1 MPGMPRAVAAKRL
14 LRESTVQ
21 TWPARTTQ
29 PARQVHRDASH
40 SSRCIAAS
48 SRDRSRAA
56 RNNSGTT
63 IGRQAQGSL
72 DSGVEVAALAIPRFR
87 PDRKI
92 YELDA
97 RSLYSQRQRERPL
110 RHASGYIWLLQ
121 RSRFYVDTQTAS
133 HMITFVNEF
142 RKMHFTATRVSV

>member
-1 MPGMPRAVAAKRL
+1 MCQGGRALSPLSVFCASRPCKL
-14 LRESTVQ
+14 GGQINTICSTG
-21 TWPARTTQ
+21 PSRRTTQ
-29 PARQVHRDASH
+29 LALYCSLFRGSF
-40 SSRCIAAS
+40 
-48 SRDRSRAA
+48 A

-72 DSGVEVAALAIPRFR
+72 DSGVKVAALIIPRFR

-97 RSLYSQRQRERPL
+97 RSLYSQRQLERPL

-121 RSRFYVDTQTAS
+121 RSRLYVDTQTAS
-133 HMITFVNEF
+133 HMITFVKEF

>member
-1 MPGMPRAVAAKRL
+1 MCQGGRALSPLSVFCASRPCELGRPDQHNLLDRSIATHHTARAVL
-14 LRESTVQ
+14 
-21 TWPARTTQ
+21 Q
-29 PARQVHRDASH
+29 PLPGSF
-40 SSRCIAAS
+40 
-48 SRDRSRAA
+48 A

-63 IGRQAQGSL
+63 IGRQAQGSI
-72 DSGVEVAALAIPRFR
+72 DSGVEVAALIIPRFR